1 MSNDLWVKLME
12 FGKIAGCHQKPE
24 RSFFIKGWQFPV
36 CARCTGILI
45 GHIAAV
51 MAAIFKVKFNIYVC
65 LGMLLI
71 MVLDGTIQY
80 LKIKES
86 TNLRRFVT
94 GVTGGIG
101 FAGGCIWVLKKVL
114 LFLYSVL

>member
-1 MSNDLWVKLME
+1 MNSDLWIKLME

-51 MAAIFKVKFNIYVC
+51 TAAIFKMNFNIYIC
-65 LGMLLI
+65 LGMLFI
-71 MVLDGTIQY
+71 MILDGGIQY
-80 LKIKES
+80 IGIKES
-86 TNLRRFVT
+86 TNFRRFVT
-94 GVTGGIG
+94 GVTGGAG
-101 FAGGCIWVLKKVL
+101 FAGCCIWILKKVL
-114 LFLYSVL
+114 LFL